1 MIPFRGV
8 MVGREHQLLHVV
20 NFILDLSMEESNG
33 ILFLWAPP
41 GIGKTRLV
49 IEVERSIPERDFIFI
64 DGSNAAG
71 SAPFSEFLEKWFD
84 QNPGAAPDQNLE
96 AFGSI
101 WEGLILALSI
111 GLPGEYRNL
120 RREMEEVRPYIEYIL
135 GLNFDMESIAFR
147 LEPAQRAEKIRH
159 ALVNFFDM
167 LALQDPLVIV
177 LENVQWFSR
186 EDLLTAKRI
195 IESTAGAGRAL
206 IVTGRPDEE
215 GKSPYFPDTAS
226 YVRIDTLLLDG
237 LPQASIKS
245 FVEESGIGAP
255 EEKLLEFLWDRAG
268 GVPLFL
274 EQAIDYLSE
283 TGSIESGGGELQLK
297 APLTDKSVTIRE
309 MFISRMLLMS
319 DSFRRV
325 AMAASVLGGS
335 FRRSEIKAMVPAESV
350 DDCLR
355 TGIKKRIF
363 DMEGSS
369 GSFSHILFREWI
381 SEMTPV
387 SELREFH
394 LKAGR
399 VLEKESESYASP
411 SRLERISDHYLFGGD
426 NGKAASFMEQAAE
439 AYAEVF
445 DNRAASKLYRK
456 LIPML
461 DEPEKTNTE
470 LKLSDV
476 YKNAGLLNRGMEL
489 LSATLERIHGCSSVE
504 MYCEA
509 LVMLKLG
516 AYMSSSGML
525 AEGEEMLLNCLA
537 VFQDA
542 GDIDNQALAV
552 MQLGLAVRSAG
563 RIDEAIVLVER
574 SIELARESGKPN
586 LICAALYWSAI
597 TYRQTGNYQ
606 KMKECTEEQVELAER
621 SGIIKSIIMGYDNLM
636 RVHIYN
642 RDYEAAEEVHE
653 KLRRAA
659 EKTANWA
666 ALSTATSKLGII
678 HLRRGEWESAM
689 ECFGKCVSLT
699 EKTGNLRA
707 KCAALGNLA
716 HASIEKEDLVS
727 ALKYSTE
734 LIDTASTIGFRTGL
748 MSGYSRMGYIFS
760 LRGDYES
767 ALDCIQTQIE
777 HAEYLQDIR
786 NLSHGWEMIA
796 DIQFRLN
803 EIPESITSIDRA
815 IEYSTK
821 ASDMLLY
828 SNQLTLKG
836 RILFSGGRKREA
848 EAFLKEALTHIE
860 GRKGK
865 DKLVFRCRLYLQVIE
880 AETDPGS
887 VAKILELLDSA
898 PDSCCR
904 GETYYCHWKLTGDSV
919 SASRAAD
926 LLAESIGSLKQP
938 VIQRLLD
945 DLKE

>member
-1 MIPFRGV
+1 MIPLRGV
-8 MVGREHQLLHVV
+8 MVGREHQLLRAV

-33 ILFLWAPP
+33 ILFIWAPP

-64 DGSNAAG
+64 EGSNAAG
-71 SAPFSEFLEKWFD
+71 SAPFTEFLEKWFD
-84 QNPGAAPDQNLE
+84 QNPAAAPEQNLD

-101 WEGLILALSI
+101 WEGLILTLSI
-111 GLPGEYRNL
+111 GLPGECRDL
-120 RREMEEVRPYIEYIL
+120 RREMEKVRPYIEYTL
-135 GLNFDMESIAFR
+135 GLNFDKESIAFR
-147 LEPAQRAEKIRH
+147 LEPVQRAEKINH
-159 ALVNFFDM
+159 ALMTFFDV
-167 LALQDPLVIV
+167 LALQDPSVIV

-195 IESTAGAGRAL
+195 IESTAGAGRVF
-206 IVTGRPDEE
+206 IVTGRPDED
-215 GKSPYFPDTAS
+215 GNSPYFPDTAS
-226 YVRIDTLLLDG
+226 YVRIDTLPLDG

-245 FVEESGIGAP
+245 FVEEFGIGAP

-274 EQAIDYLSE
+274 EQAVDYLSE
-283 TGSIESGGGELQLK
+283 TGSIESGGGKLK
-297 APLTDKSVTIRE
+297 LAAPHTEKPVSIRE

-325 AMAASVLGGS
+325 AMAASVLGGG
-335 FRRSEIKAMVPAESV
+335 FRRSEIEAMVPSESV

-355 TGIKKRIF
+355 TGMEKHIF

-381 SEMTPV
+381 SEMIPV

-399 VLEKESESYASP
+399 ILEKESESYASP

-426 NGKAASFMEQAAE
+426 NGKAASFMELAAE

-445 DNRAASKLYRK
+445 DNRAASRLYRK

-476 YKNAGLLNRGMEL
+476 YKNAGLLNKGIEL
-489 LSATLERIHGCSSVE
+489 LSATLERIHGCPPVDV
-504 MYCEA
+504 YCEA

-537 VFQDA
+537 VFQES

-563 RIDEAIVLVER
+563 RIDEAIDLVER
-574 SIELARESGKPN
+574 SIDLARKSGKPN

-653 KLRRAA
+653 KLRCAA

-678 HLRRGEWESAM
+678 HIRKGEWGSAT
-689 ECFGKCVSLT
+689 ECFEKCVSLT

-716 HASIEKEDLVS
+716 HVSIEMEDLGS

-803 EIPESITSIDRA
+803 EIPESITSIERA
-815 IEYSTK
+815 IEYSMK

-836 RILFSGGRKREA
+836 SILFISGRTREA
-848 EAFLKEALTHIE
+848 ETFLREALTHIE

-865 DKLVFRCRLYLQVIE
+865 EKAVFRCRLYLQVIE
-880 AETDPGS
+880 AETDPES
-887 VAKILELLDSA
+887 FTKILQLLDSA
-898 PDSCCR
+898 PDACCK

-926 LLAESIGSLKQP
+926 LLTESIGSLQQP

-945 DLKE
+945 DLKG